1 MSFKSN
7 YKSQEI
13 ESRLEKGYYD
23 DITGRGF
30 DGTKDE
36 LDARLAHASVC
47 VFWNRVPDTSDLS
60 FQSGDVQVPFRV
72 GDIVRCEEE
81 GEFVFYQLYS
91 IDEGNAV
98 WKKPGGGSVSA
109 LMEKLVLNITS
120 NQAQPDEALNGI
132 EIHVKYQN
140 NDKVLVYNG
149 GQLTVQVPMNMT
161 YTVEFPEVEGYAKP
175 ENAEYV
181 AVAGDTRKLSVSYNT
196 TIMTISV
203 DSNQTDKSDING
215 VNIVLSGSISK
226 TLSWNGSA
234 LEQKVPTG
242 KEVVITPQDVT
253 GYKLSGAVTKTPSAA
268 TDSVSFMYETEIV
281 TVTLNADNGT
291 SVNGQQVTIN
301 NQAYTYQGSPVS
313 AKVPFDTSYQ
323 VSANAKSG
331 YTSPAVQSFIAN
343 QAARSVALT
352 YAEIKRGVFILD
364 TDGNLVSRGSWNTGN
379 NAKAVGV
386 AVLSD
391 NCKFVISKTQGG
403 MMAWGGSGTTI
414 SGIVTTTDADTARSD
429 YSGKDNT
436 DKIIAQ
442 LGASGAPAAN
452 YCKNTSGLFPDGRQG
467 YLGSL
472 GEWREAYNNKTEV
485 DACMSL
491 IGGDAINTTYYHWT
505 STQYSAY
512 NSWILYWSD
521 GRVNTNLKGNTHPVR
536 AFAAFL

>member
-1 MSFKSN
+1 M
-7 YKSQEI
+7 
-13 ESRLEKGYYD
+13 
-23 DITGRGF
+23 
-30 DGTKDE
+30 
-36 LDARLAHASVC
+36 
-47 VFWNRVPDTSDLS
+47 
-60 FQSGDVQVPFRV
+60 

-109 LMEKLVLNITS
+109 SMEKLVLNITS

-181 AVAGDTRKLSVSYNT
+181 AVAGDTREVSASYNT

-215 VNIVLSGSISK
+215 INIVLSGSMNK
-226 TLSWNGSA
+226 TLTYTGSP

-253 GYKLSGAVTKTPSAA
+253 GYKSSGTVTKTPSAA
-268 TDSVSFMYETEIV
+268 TDSASFMYETEIV

-301 NQAYTYQGSPVS
+301 NQAYTYQGTPIS
-313 AKVPFDTSYQ
+313 AKVPFGTSYQ
-323 VSANAKSG
+323 VLANAKSG
-331 YTSPAVQSFIAN
+331 YTSPAVQDFTAN
-343 QAARSVALT
+343 QVSRNVTLT
-352 YAEIKRGVFILD
+352 YAEIKMGVFILD

-391 NCKFVISKTQGG
+391 NCKFVISKIQGG
-403 MMAWGGSGTTI
+403 SLIWGGYGTTI
-414 SGIVTTTDADTARSD
+414 DGVVITSD
-429 YSGKDNT
+429 SSIAMMDYDGRGNT

-442 LGASGAPAAN
+442 LGASNAPAAN

-472 GEWREAYNNKTEV
+472 GEWKEAYNNKSEV

-491 IGGDAINTTYYHWT
+491 IGGDVINTDYYHWT
-505 STQYSAY
+505 SAQRSADRSY
-512 NSWILYWSD
+512 VLAWDD
-521 GRVNTNLKGNTHPVR
+521 GAAGNGSKESERPVR

>member
-1 MSFKSN
+1 MSFKSA

-13 ESRLEKGYYD
+13 ESRLKKGYYD
-23 DITGRGF
+23 DIIGRGF

-47 VFWNRVPDTSDLS
+47 VFWNRVPDASDLS

-109 LMEKLVLNITS
+109 SMEKLVLNITS

-181 AVAGDTRKLSVSYNT
+181 AVAGDTREVSASYNT

-215 VNIVLSGSISK
+215 INIVLSGSMNK
-226 TLSWNGSA
+226 TLTYTGSP

-253 GYKLSGAVTKTPSAA
+253 GYKSSGTVTKTPSAA
-268 TDSVSFMYETEIV
+268 TDSASFMYETEIV

-331 YTSPAVQSFIAN
+331 YTSPAAQSFTAN
-343 QAARSVALT
+343 QASRSVTLT

-391 NCKFVISKTQGG
+391 NCKFVISKQEAPNY
-403 MMAWGGSGTTI
+403 MIWGSTGTPSGCFMSADQFTALQDFA
-414 SGIVTTTDADTARSD
+414 GKANTDAVLSAYGT
-429 YSGKDNT
+429 
-436 DKIIAQ
+436 
-442 LGASGAPAAN
+442 GATAAN
-452 YCKNTSGLFPDGRQG
+452 YCRNTSRLFPDGRQG
-467 YLGSL
+467 YLPSL
-472 GEWREAYNNKTEV
+472 GEWKTMYDNKSEV
-485 DACMSL
+485 TACMSL
-491 IGGDAINTTYYHWT
+491 IGGTAFTEGVYWSSSLCSSDDA
-505 STQYSAY
+505 
-512 NSWILYWSD
+512 WILLWRTDYVACYNRGAS
-521 GRVNTNLKGNTHPVR
+521 NTSVR
-536 AFAAFL
+536 AVAAL